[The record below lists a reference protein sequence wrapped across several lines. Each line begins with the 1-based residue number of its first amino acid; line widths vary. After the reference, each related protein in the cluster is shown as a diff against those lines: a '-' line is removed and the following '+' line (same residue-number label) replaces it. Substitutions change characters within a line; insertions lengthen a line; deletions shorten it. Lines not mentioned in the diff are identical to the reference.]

1 MIQPILLQAFASTP
15 LRMAALQ
22 RASSTGE
29 CPNCGQVGCVCAVT
43 APAEIAT
50 QPVDELELSD
60 EGLAAAQQDAMR
72 GPQTPATGD
81 GANAAGAP
89 TQGDSQ
95 TSEASEGEANEPN
108 NGGPATAEEPRDSE
122 TELTEEEAAELTE
135 LRSRDREVR
144 AHEQA
149 HIAAAGPYAQGG
161 PSYEYQEGP
170 DGNRYAIGGEVGI
183 DVSPI
188 PGDPEATVDKA
199 QQVRAAALA
208 PATPSSQDQRVAA
221 AATQMATEARIEL
234 AEQNRAQQYAAAS
247 YGTAEKTGITGAL
260 LDLVA

>member
-1 MIQPILLQAFASTP
+1 
-15 LRMAALQ
+15 MAALQ
-22 RASSTGE
+22 RASSAGA
-29 CPNCGQVGCVCAVT
+29 CPNCGQVGCACAVT
-43 APAEIAT
+43 APAAIAT

-60 EGLAAAQQDAMR
+60 EGLAAAQQDSME
-72 GPQTPATGD
+72 GPQASGTID
-81 GANAAGAP
+81 QANAAADAAS
-89 TQGDSQ
+89 QDDSEV
-95 TSEASEGEANEPN
+95 SETTGGKASEPSDARP
-108 NGGPATAEEPRDSE
+108 PATEESSDSE

-149 HIAAAGPYAQGG
+149 HIAAAGSYAQGG

-170 DGNRYAIGGEVGI
+170 DGNKYAVGGEVGI
-183 DVSPI
+183 DASPI
-188 PGDPEATVDKA
+188 PGDPEATIDKA

-234 AEQNRAQQYAAAS
+234 AQQNQAQQYAAAS
-247 YGTAEKTGITGAL
+247 YGTAEKTGATGAL